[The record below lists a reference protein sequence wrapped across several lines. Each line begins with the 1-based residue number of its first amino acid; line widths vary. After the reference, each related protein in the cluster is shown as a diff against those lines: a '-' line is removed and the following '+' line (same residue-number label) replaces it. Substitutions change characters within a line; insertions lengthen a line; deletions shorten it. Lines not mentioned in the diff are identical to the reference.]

1 MEQIRVHVATN
12 DDEQASCHS
21 IQLQILN
28 KLMSCTKSF
37 KAIEL
42 SKLLGIPKATLN
54 NALYS
59 LRRRGKIK
67 CTTGSPPLWAYD
79 QESGGVVDSEKGVL
93 NLLTTKASPMSSHSI
108 AWELNISKAV
118 ANRIMYDLERIGKVE
133 RLQISPP
140 IWITKRQIFPG
151 SEGQQRNE
159 IDIPADGIRSK
170 KRRRVED
177 EGIFQNKSSAITSDA
192 AGKEKRDSNEENNNS
207 QQEETSLLLKN
218 NQNVHSCN
226 QKGDVDPD
234 SSKKIANAVWKK
246 YKALHPSDDKVIL
259 AGYVLRTRV
268 AAKNETL
275 EVIALGT
282 GTKALPGNNY
292 CLTGSVVHDCHAEII
307 ARRSLMRWIYKQ
319 IATADEPQSYAI
331 KNADEGKPFKLRAS
345 ELWLY
350 ISQAPCGDAAVFS
363 RNDPTPVTV
372 PCYTTHNH
380 GMFRTKTE
388 AQNGGNV
395 NVKYSVVQSFDGLQ
409 LGNRSKCLTCSDKL
423 AKRCFVG
430 VQGALLSQLI
440 PPLYMSGIVIG
451 DVFSHSHVAR
461 ALCCRSEKALRN
473 YGGLSPIYSLH
484 HPKIGHWP
492 IKITRIEQIGTNKN
506 KWSINWAWGDNDVE
520 ILDATT
526 GKLQNKGTSRLSKKA
541 LFPIFLRLCKRKPS
555 SRSTYKESKSQ
566 STEYQHSK
574 NIWIDA
580 MSKTFETSWTRKP
593 SEVEDF
599 YDDKSV
605 PLDIT

>member
-1 MEQIRVHVATN
+1 MEATEEIRVHVATN

-28 KLMSCTKSF
+28 KLMSCNKSF

-42 SKLLGIPKATLN
+42 SKVLGIPKATLN
-54 NALYS
+54 DALYS

-67 CTTGSPPLWAYD
+67 YTAGSPPLWAYD
-79 QESGGVVDSEKGVL
+79 QESGDVVDSEKCVM
-93 NLLTTKASPMSSHSI
+93 NLLITKASPMSSHSI
-108 AWELNISKAV
+108 AWELNESKAV
-118 ANRIMYDLERIGKVE
+118 ANRILYDLERIGKVE

-140 IWITKRQIFPG
+140 IWIMKSQIVPG
-151 SEGQQRNE
+151 EGQQRNVV
-159 IDIPADGIRSK
+159 DIPADGMKSK
-170 KRRRVED
+170 KRRRDED
-177 EGIFQNKSSAITSDA
+177 GGISQNKSSAIILDA

-207 QQEETSLLLKN
+207 HQEEISLQQKN
-218 NQNVHSCN
+218 NQNIHSCN
-226 QKGDVDPD
+226 QKGDVGPD
-234 SSKKIANAVWKK
+234 LSRKIASAVWRK
-246 YKALHPSDDKVIL
+246 YKVLHPSGGKVIL
-259 AGYVLRTRV
+259 AGYVLKTRD

-282 GTKALPGNNY
+282 GTKGLPGNKY

-307 ARRSLMRWIYKQ
+307 ARRSLLRWLYKQ

-331 KNADEGKPFKLRAS
+331 KNAEEGKPFKLRAF

-363 RNDPTPVTV
+363 RSDPTPKAV
-372 PCYTTHNH
+372 PCYTTNNH
-380 GMFRTKTE
+380 GKFRTKTE
-388 AQNGGNV
+388 AQNGGSV
-395 NVKYSVVQSFDGLQ
+395 NFKYSAVQSFDGFQ

-423 AKRCFVG
+423 AKRCLFG

-440 PPLYMSGIVIG
+440 PPQYMSGIVIG

-473 YGGLSPIYSLH
+473 FGGLSPIYTLH
-484 HPKIGHWP
+484 HPKIGNWP
-492 IKITRIEQIGTNKN
+492 VNMSRTEQIGTNN
-506 KWSINWAWGDNDVE
+506 MKWSINWAWGDNDVE
-520 ILDATT
+520 ILDSAT
-526 GKLQNKGTSRLSKKA
+526 GKLQKNGSTSRLSKKA
-541 LFPIFLRLCKRKPS
+541 LFPIFLRLCRRTPS
-555 SRSTYKESKSQ
+555 SRFTYKESKFQ

-574 NIWIDA
+574 KVWIDA
-580 MSKTFETSWTRKP
+580 MSKTFDTSWTRKP

-599 YDDKSV
+599 YDD
-605 PLDIT
+605 T